1 MLSARI
7 KNKADGS
14 GDSQQALVRL
24 HESTGSAGRSCFS
37 ISRRKRSDMFNV
49 FVGFFGI
56 MILLTSSRQR
66 GQAVSHGL

>member
-1 MLSARI
+1 MLSARV

-24 HESTGSAGRSCFS
+24 HELTEWRKRWSFS
-37 ISRRKRSDMFNV
+37 ISRRKRSDMFNIL
-49 FVGFFGI
+49 VGFFGI

-66 GQAVSHGL
+66 GQAVSHDL